1 MRKLSQAAFFWMG
14 IGFIIL
20 FTGVIIT
27 MIIFSDGI
35 EPGDGQ
41 LQIIE
46 FTEKI
51 QVEIL
56 SKNYSKETEFLMRA
70 KIDGE
75 QIGIIY
81 FDENGDIQF
90 DGDRERFEYALCK
103 VFKIKGWRKNKK

>member
-1 MRKLSQAAFFWMG
+1 MRKLNSLVFYSLL
-14 IGFIIL
+14 IFICL
-20 FTGVIIT
+20 IIT
-27 MIIFSDGI
+27 LILVALIPFKI

-41 LQIIE
+41 LQIVE

-51 QVEIL
+51 HMEIL
-56 SKNYSKETEFLMRA
+56 SKNYLKGTEFLMRA
-70 KIDGE
+70 KIDGK

-103 VFKIKGWRKNKK
+103 VFKIKGWIKEKK